1 MISADE
7 DALICDLAE
16 TYGILNYK
24 ALPVSLL
31 ATLSAGL
38 RENSRIK
45 MTLNKMTVPTDT
57 LLLASAVDKLALIL
71 WSKTEDGANGQNRP
85 KSITAYLMGHKD
97 ENKDGVILTFD
108 TAEDFENAREK
119 ILKGVNNGN

>member
-16 TYGILNYK
+16 TYGILDYK
-24 ALPVSLL
+24 ALPVGLL

-38 RENSRIK
+38 RENSRVK
-45 MTLNKMTVPTDT
+45 MALNKIRVPTDT

-71 WSKTEDGANGQNRP
+71 WSKTEDGVNGQNRP
-85 KSITAYLMGHKD
+85 NSIAAYLMDQGEKK
-97 ENKDGVILTFD
+97 KDGAIMTFD
-108 TAEDFENAREK
+108 TAEDFENARKK
-119 ILKGVNNGN
+119 ILKGVNDGD